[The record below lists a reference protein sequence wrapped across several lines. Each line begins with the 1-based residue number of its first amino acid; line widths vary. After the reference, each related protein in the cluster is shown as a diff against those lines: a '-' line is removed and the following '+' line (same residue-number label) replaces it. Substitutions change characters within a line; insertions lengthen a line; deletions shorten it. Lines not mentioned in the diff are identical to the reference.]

1 MYTTRITRS
10 LQENPGA
17 RMVCTAVFMEE
28 QGYKNEFDDH
38 DAEAVHLCIYDGE
51 EGIATARSYRNPE
64 GVWVLGRVAVLRER
78 RGQRLGSRAVQE
90 LEEYLHTL
98 GAREIELS
106 AQLHAIKMYAALGY
120 QEEGGLLYD
129 EGQPHKMMRKF
140 L

>member
-17 RMVCTAVFMEE
+17 RMVRTAVFMEE

-90 LEEYLHTL
+90 LEGYLHTL
-98 GAREIELS
+98 GARGS
-106 AQLHAIKMYAALGY
+106 SSPPSCM
-120 QEEGGLLYD
+120 
-129 EGQPHKMMRKF
+129 PSRCMRRWATRRRGASSTMKASPIR
-140 L
+140 

>member
-17 RMVCTAVFMEE
+17 RMVRTAVFMEE
-28 QGYKNEFDDH
+28 QGYKNEFDDY

-98 GAREIELS
+98 APGDRALRPAACHQDVCGAGLP
-106 AQLHAIKMYAALGY
+106 
-120 QEEGGLLYD
+120 GGGGPPL
-129 EGQPHKMMRKF
+129 R
-140 L
+140 